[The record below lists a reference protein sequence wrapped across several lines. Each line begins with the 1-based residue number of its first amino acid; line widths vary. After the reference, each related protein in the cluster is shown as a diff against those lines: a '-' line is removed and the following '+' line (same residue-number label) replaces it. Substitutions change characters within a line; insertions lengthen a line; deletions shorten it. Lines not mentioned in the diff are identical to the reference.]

1 MLRDKIVPKR
11 TRNGSITMSKQEF
24 LGKLRNALNGR
35 MAVPQVE
42 DTINYYEDYI
52 NVEMR
57 KGKSEEEV
65 LESLG
70 DPRLIART
78 IVQTNG
84 TTDSVYDAPSGSYH
98 GSGHRGRQESDYQ
111 KEQYQD
117 AYNGYSGT
125 RRSFRLPGWLLAI
138 VVILIAFFVIS
149 IIFSVLSFLAPVIIV
164 LAAVLFLVK
173 LFRDWLN

>member
-1 MLRDKIVPKR
+1 M
-11 TRNGSITMSKQEF
+11 NKQDF

-35 MAVPQVE
+35 IAVPQVE

-65 LESLG
+65 LKSLG

-84 TTDSVYDAPSGSYH
+84 TADGGHDTPNGSY
-98 GSGHRGRQESDYQ
+98 RESRYHESSYQ
-111 KEQYQD
+111 GEQYQD
-117 AYNGYSGT
+117 AYNGYRGT
-125 RRSFRLPGWLLAI
+125 RRSFRIPGWLLAI
-138 VVILIAFFVIS
+138 TVILIVFFVIS
-149 IIFSVLSFLAPVIIV
+149 IIFSVLSFLAPVLIV